1 MTSKKGFTLIE
12 LLVVIAII
20 GILASIVLV
29 SLGGA
34 RAKARDVRITAD
46 LSQVRSVAELIS
58 SDYNTYNNTTCPVCA
73 SATSLNITDTDCP
86 VYASQLNS
94 IQLDITV
101 QQGGTLTLVCQTGVV
116 SGESRY
122 CASADLTSTT
132 ATGTSA
138 HYCVDST
145 GRAGPASAPGVSLG
159 CDATNFT
166 CADD

>member
-34 RAKARDVRITAD
+34 RAKARDARIIGD

-58 SDYNTYNNTTCPVCA
+58 SDYNTYNNATCPVCG
-73 SATSLNITDTDCP
+73 SATSLNITDADCP
-86 VYASQLNS
+86 VYAGQLNT
-94 IQLDITV
+94 IQVDIGL
-101 QQGGTLTLVCQTGVV
+101 QQGTLDLACQATDTGGT
-116 SGESRY
+116 RY
-122 CASADLTSTT
+122 CVSADMTSTT

-138 HYCVDST
+138 HYCVDSS